1 MCNSTENAS
10 ALTETE
16 AASFGGEPE
25 PEPEPLSEL
34 LNELALYFMTNTLE
48 FTILALIAVALI
60 AFVASVAWHTP
71 KAVVHYRG
79 DN

>member
-10 ALTETE
+10 SLTAPE
-16 AASFGGEPE
+16 AATFGGEPE

-48 FTILALIAVALI
+48 FAILTLIAVALS

-71 KAVVHYRG
+71 KAIAYYRG
-79 DN
+79 GR